1 MEKGKEK
8 EMQEINFSDLEEVT
22 GGNGG
27 TDYLSGP
34 LQKGRGSVRDTETG
48 ARPYAPSMS
57 AGSDDL
63 PVEELRAVT
72 ASDLG
77 GPGMFCPRCRQ
88 IRKHTGFSGG
98 RMKCNVC
105 GLMH

>member
-8 EMQEINFSDLEEVT
+8 EMREIDFSDLEEVT
-22 GGNGG
+22 GGSGG

-34 LQKGRGSVRDTETG
+34 LQKGRGNVRDTETG
-48 ARPYAPSMS
+48 ARQYAPSMS
-57 AGSDDL
+57 AGSNDL
-63 PVEELRAVT
+63 PSDELRAVN
-72 ASDLG
+72 ALNPG
-77 GPGMFCPRCRQ
+77 GPGMFCPRCGQ
-88 IRKHTGFSGG
+88 IRNHTGFSGG